1 MTTHTPGPW
10 TCDVTDFG
18 GSNTNS
24 FYVLIDANSHSVAR
38 VLTHSRPYEANAAII
53 AAAPDMLAMLKSA
66 ALWIEATAE
75 MTGDAE
81 AAKYLTK
88 LQATIAKAEGEKS

>member
-18 GSNTNS
+18 GANTNS

-38 VLTHSRPYEANAAII
+38 VLTHSRPYEANAALI
-53 AAAPDMLAMLKSA
+53 AAAPDMLAALKDLVRASDGHPDSLA
-66 ALWIEATAE
+66 ARRYARNV
-75 MTGDAE
+75 
-81 AAKYLTK
+81 
-88 LQATIAKAEGEKS
+88 IAKAEGEKS